1 LVKKIPSKPGGVMS
15 IKFWKLGVVNF
26 KRILGLV
33 VGLMVLGAFSPT
45 YSAQETRPPEK
56 ESSPLATTQSIDPK
70 EKGEQAPESVKT
82 FTLEEKQAY
91 QKKIALD
98 LAEIKKSIDELL
110 SKWQETDPR
119 RQRLIRRDIVALN
132 GMTMRVQQKLTA
144 METAS
149 DKDWPYYKIY
159 VDSAM
164 KDLIMAVSK
173 KTQALQ
179 DRPK

>member
-1 LVKKIPSKPGGVMS
+1 MS

-26 KRILGLV
+26 KRITGLV

-56 ESSPLATTQSIDPK
+56 ESSPLATTQSGDLK

-98 LAEIKKSIDELL
+98 LADIRKNIDELL
-110 SKWQETDPR
+110 SKWQAADPR
-119 RQRLIRRDIVALN
+119 RQRLIRKDIMVLN
-132 GMTMRVQQKLTA
+132 GMTMRAQQKLTA
-144 METAS
+144 LENAS
-149 DKDWPYYKIY
+149 EKDWPYLKIS

-173 KTQALQ
+173 KTQTLQ
-179 DRPK
+179 DRPR